1 MEGCRYAGGSVEG
14 CRVENV
20 EGAGVEVGEWKEGG
34 VAGCKCGG
42 VQMWRGTNVGVRVW
56 RGRGVKVEA

>member
-1 MEGCRYAGGSVEG
+1 MEG

>member
-1 MEGCRYAGGSVEG
+1 MEG

-20 EGAGVEVGEWKEGG
+20 EGAGAEVGEWKEGG

-42 VQMWRGTNVGVRVW
+42 VQMWGLECGGVEV
-56 RGRGVKVEA
+56 